1 MAIDDSDSGN
11 MSIGGGDNDNGEVIN
26 GVASLDVEEYDEDED
41 EIDDITIDID
51 VAPDDNT
58 IGGVDDVV

>member
-1 MAIDDSDSGN
+1 MALDDSDSGN